1 MSEELQAISGPIL
14 VIEDNWHDLVLM
26 NHVLDDLDLKGRVIA
41 VHNGAA
47 ALERILDVEN
57 GKIEKPTAII
67 VDLGLPDMPGELLI
81 AQIRRMTSL
90 EDTPVAIFSDAP
102 LEKSEPILEKYRL
115 QACHQKPSDFAEF
128 QKVFAGILQRWI
140 GGEKSKS
147 ADSVA

>member
-1 MSEELQAISGPIL
+1 MSEELRATSGPIL

-41 VHNGAA
+41 VHTGAA
-47 ALERILDVEN
+47 ALERMMDVEN
-57 GKIEKPTAII
+57 GKIERPAAII
-67 VDLGLPDMPGELLI
+67 VDLGLPDIPGEQLI
-81 AQIRRMTSL
+81 AQIRRLITL

-102 LEKSEPILEKYRL
+102 LEKSEAIAKKYEL

-128 QKVFAGILQRWI
+128 QKVFAGLLQRWI